1 MKKGKR
7 GKENRSYAGNV
18 KKTGVRTKKINSKL
32 KEMVEN
38 MTHPHTCAEIAEYCL
53 MSKQAVYQIEKR
65 AMKKI
70 AKYHP
75 ELKDELIKTEML
87 TI

>member
-1 MKKGKR
+1 MKKGKK
-7 GKENRSYAGNV
+7 GKENRSFAGNLGSSH
-18 KKTGVRTKKINSKL
+18 KRTKEINSKL
-32 KEMVEN
+32 REMVSK
-38 MTHPHTCAEIAEYCL
+38 MTHPHTCSEIAEYCL
-53 MSKQAVYQIEKR
+53 MSKQAVYQIEKS

-75 ELKDELIKTEML
+75 ELKDELIKTEIL

>member
-1 MKKGKR
+1 
-7 GKENRSYAGNV
+7 
-18 KKTGVRTKKINSKL
+18 
-32 KEMVEN
+32 MVEN